1 MMSKLSKNII
11 YNLFGQGLLL
21 ILGFVAV
28 KYVFSRLGED
38 ALGIIYFTLMMNS
51 ILCAVLEMG
60 ICSTT
65 TREVAAYFKD
75 DPEHIHNLIRTASL
89 LYWGT
94 YVLLAASIYLAAPV
108 LVERWINLKTLD
120 AATATYVLRIMG
132 IAAALTLPQRFYAS
146 LFRGLQRMEFNN
158 VIDVAIMGLQQ
169 FGMILILVLGGDL
182 FYVVYWFAVCF
193 GFSILMYLF
202 ASAHFFSWRILI
214 PGYSSAVIKRTFWFS
229 LNMMSISILAMI
241 HTQADKVIVSKL
253 LPLGIFGYYGVAY
266 GAVSRGTLV
275 TGAIS
280 QAAFPSLSVQFKT
293 GDRVGFMSQ
302 YRKLQD
308 LFCFATVPMFGA
320 IPFAAVPLFTYL
332 FNAEAARML
341 LLPTT
346 FLCVGY
352 YMSATV
358 NAPYFVSLAMG
369 KSEITARSTFYAL
382 FVVLPVT
389 IALVYFFGLTGA
401 GLSWVFY
408 HMFYY
413 AYGVPR
419 ICSECLE
426 ITVSG
431 WYRHV
436 LKIHVLVG
444 LTYGFAWAFL
454 GFLGANSIHAL
465 VLAYLGAT
473 VMFMLGAYWLMG
485 EELKTALWRLLQTL
499 RIRSA
504 EVSPK

>member
-1 MMSKLSKNII
+1 MSKLSKNII
-11 YNLFGQGLLL
+11 YNLLGQGLLL

-28 KYVFSRLGED
+28 KYVFKQLGED
-38 ALGIIYFTLMMNS
+38 ALGIIYFTLTMNAA
-51 ILCAVLEMG
+51 LCAVLEMG

-65 TREVAAYFKD
+65 VREVSSHFQDEPAYIRD
-75 DPEHIHNLIRTASL
+75 LIRTASL
-89 LYWGT
+89 FYWVA
-94 YVLLAASIYLAAPV
+94 YVLLVMIIYFVAPV
-108 LVERWINLKTLD
+108 LVEKWINLKTMD
-120 AATATYVLRIMG
+120 AITATRALQILG
-132 IAAALTLPQRFYAS
+132 IASLVTLPQRFYAS
-146 LFRGLQRMEFNN
+146 IIRGLERMEFIN
-158 VIDVAIMGLQQ
+158 VIDVATAGLQQ
-169 FGMILILVLGGDL
+169 FGIIAILGLGGSL
-182 FYVVYWFAVCF
+182 FHVVYWFAVCF
-193 GFSILMYLF
+193 GFSILTYLF
-202 ASAHFFSWRILI
+202 ASAHFFSWRTLM
-214 PGYSSAVIKRTFWFS
+214 PGYSSAVIRRNLWFS

-241 HTQADKVIVSKL
+241 HTQADKAIVSKL

-266 GAVSRGTLV
+266 GTVSRGTLV

-280 QAAFPSLSVQFKT
+280 QAAFPSLSVQFKA

-308 LFCFATVPMFGA
+308 LLCFATVPIFAA

-346 FLCVGY
+346 FLCIGY

-444 LTYGFAWAFL
+444 LTYGFALAFL

-465 VLAYLGAT
+465 ALAYLSAT
-473 VMFMLGAYWLMG
+473 VMFMLGAYWLMN
-485 EELKTALWRLLQTL
+485 EELKAVLWRLSQAL
-499 RIRSA
+499 RMRIV
-504 EVSPK
+504 EFT